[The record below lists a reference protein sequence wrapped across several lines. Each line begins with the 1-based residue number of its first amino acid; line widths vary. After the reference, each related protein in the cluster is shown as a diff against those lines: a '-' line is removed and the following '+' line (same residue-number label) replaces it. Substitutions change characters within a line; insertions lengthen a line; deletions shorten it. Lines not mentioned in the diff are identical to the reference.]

1 MSDKDQLEVVF
12 TDGWSED
19 KRAAYLTDVQRRQK
33 ESTFF
38 LRAFAPSP
46 FHWHFHQAYEAL
58 QKDLF
63 LPGASGLLNGIE
75 ASIRTTLCELE
86 GRPLDGDQ
94 GTVMSNRLL
103 REAQDKGI
111 NTSVLAFPDEDDFA
125 EKVASNRRE
134 DAVRLVRVRND
145 ICHGNFQGYVESHPE
160 MGTYFTPECLA
171 PLSARLLEISFVWTR
186 ELAKFKCG
194 DDPGSLMA
202 EDLTPPGNPLAQWLN
217 GETPTSQGS

>member
-1 MSDKDQLEVVF
+1 MRDKEQFEVVF

-19 KRAAYLTDVQRRQK
+19 ERAAYLVDVQSRHM

-63 LPGASGLLNGIE
+63 LPGVSGLLNGIE
-75 ASIRTTLCELE
+75 ASIRTSLCELE

-103 REAQDKGI
+103 REARDAGI
-111 NTSVLAFPDEDDFA
+111 DTSVLAFPDEDDFA
-125 EKVASNRRE
+125 EKVSSNNRA
-134 DAVRLVRVRND
+134 DAVRLVRVRNN
-145 ICHGNFQGYVESHPE
+145 ICHGNFQGYVQSHPE
-160 MGTYFTPECLA
+160 MGTFFTPECLA
-171 PLSARLLEISFVWTR
+171 PISARLLEISFAWAR
-186 ELAKFKCG
+186 ELARFKH
-194 DDPGSLMA
+194 DAAMGSPVVD
-202 EDLTPPGNPLAQWLN
+202 DLTPPSNPLAQWLD
-217 GETPTSQGS
+217 EDDPIAQDS